1 MNGQGDTKQY
11 DNNMTGVLFI
21 NERKD
26 GSERAPDYRGSCEIG
41 GKQYKISGW
50 KKNKKADNSPFVSLA
65 FRLDD
70 GGDGDG
76 GFM

>member
-1 MNGQGDTKQY
+1 MSGQY
-11 DNNMTGVLFI
+11 DDNMKGVLFI
-21 NERKD
+21 NGRKE
-26 GSERAPDYRGSCEIG
+26 GERAPDYRGRCEIDG
-41 GKQYKISGW
+41 VQYKISGW

-70 GGDGDG
+70 GSGGGDG